1 MSKLDNEKYNA
12 EEEMRDIM
20 TYLKNNEELRHMIWI
35 EMKNTGTIRVGE
47 NEENAIVNMQDC
59 YH

>member
-1 MSKLDNEKYNA
+1 MDNEKYNA

-35 EMKNTGTIRVGE
+35 NGIYWIGSQCDIFRC
-47 NEENAIVNMQDC
+47 Q
-59 YH
+59 

>member
-1 MSKLDNEKYNA
+1 MDNEKYNA

-20 TYLKNNEELRHMIWI
+20 ICLQSNEELRHKIWI

-47 NEENAIVNMQDC
+47 NEGNAIVNTQDC
-59 YH
+59 YR

>member
-20 TYLKNNEELRHMIWI
+20 TCLKNNEELRHMIWI

-59 YH
+59 YR